1 LIFALAAIVA
11 FAAGLA
17 ACGGDSDSSDESPKT
32 VIENATLEGIQSAD
46 LDLTLGIRSSGSE
59 KSDLDVSVSGPFQ
72 SQEGDDYPELDI
84 DVKATGTVE
93 GDDVD
98 FEGGLVLLPNS
109 AFVSYQGTEYEVDP
123 TTFSFAEST
132 FNQALGQGGGGG
144 GSTACQESLGGL
156 DVSSFTQDLKNEGS
170 ADVGGT
176 ETTKLSGRLDLSGAV
191 DQAIKLSE
199 DPACSAQLRATG
211 SFPSKAELESSR
223 DKVEDSVKTGSI
235 EIYVGDDDIVRRIAG
250 EIVVEPK
257 GAGGDSSTIEFD
269 LTLNGVNE
277 DQEIAAPDSAQPL
290 GELFAKLG
298 VNPLELLGA
307 AQQGDFEGLLEQFG
321 GVEGLPDLGGKK
333 GGSGSG
339 GGGGGDRGGNG
350 GGGVMSF
357 GDCAKEA
364 ATAADLQKCAE
375 QL

>member
-1 LIFALAAIVA
+1 
-11 FAAGLA
+11 
-17 ACGGDSDSSDESPKT
+17 
-32 VIENATLEGIQSAD
+32 
-46 LDLTLGIRSSGSE
+46 
-59 KSDLDVSVSGPFQ
+59 
-72 SQEGDDYPELDI
+72 
-84 DVKATGTVE
+84 
-93 GDDVD
+93 
-98 FEGGLVLLPNS
+98 VLLPNS
-109 AFVSYQGTEYEVDP
+109 AYVNYRGTEYEVDP
-123 TTFSFAEST
+123 TTFSFVESAL
-132 FNQALGQGGGGG
+132 NQAQGQGGGGG
-144 GSTACQESLGGL
+144 GSNACQESLGGL

-170 ADVGGT
+170 AEVGGT

-211 SFPSKAELESSR
+211 SLPSKAELESSR
-223 DKVEDSVKTGSI
+223 DKLEDSVRTGSI

-290 GELFAKLG
+290 GELFAKLD
-298 VNPLELLGA
+298 VNPLELAGA
-307 AQQGDFEGLLEQFG
+307 LQQGDFEGLLEQFD

-339 GGGGGDRGGNG
+339 GGGGDRGGNGGGGG